1 MGQVQVR
8 RQGDLLAL
16 LEPAPVLPVT
26 ARATLVSL
34 MAALLLEAV
43 GAEGA
48 GAGGPEAV
56 VESEGHDEQ
65 DRA

>member
-1 MGQVQVR
+1 M
-8 RQGDLLAL
+8 

-26 ARATLVSL
+26 ERATLVSL

-56 VESEGHDEQ
+56 VESEGSDEQ